1 MRNFFKRIVP
11 PLLVDIYREI
21 YIKNLISKNKKLI
34 DKNKQDIKIYDTKL
48 TADKLNEWG
57 KGTTWNEI
65 QMFFISKKGKILDLA
80 CGTGLNI
87 LDLKKLNPDAEIY
100 GCDISQNLINICI
113 DSGID
118 KKMLICKDATQIEF
132 GENFFDYSYSIG
144 SLEHFTEQGLEDII
158 KKLYFITKKYSIH
171 MMPVSK
177 RNANEGWI
185 KTYQTFHNNNT
196 DWWIGKFKKNFSKV
210 DVINSSWEDHI
221 SIGKWFICYK

>member
-1 MRNFFKRIVP
+1 MRNFFKQILP
-11 PLLVDIYREI
+11 PIILNLFREI
-21 YIKNLISKNKKLI
+21 YIKNLIRRNKIKINKNE
-34 DKNKQDIKIYDTKL
+34 QDIKIYDTKL

-144 SLEHFTEQGLEDII
+144 SLEHFTEQGLEDVI
-158 KKLYFITKKYSIH
+158 KKLHFITKKYSIH

-177 RNANEGWI
+177 KNVNEGWI

-196 DWWIGKFKKNFSKV
+196 DWWIGKFKNNFSKV
-210 DVINSSWEDHI
+210 DVINSSWADHI

>member
-158 KKLYFITKKYSIH
+158 KKLHFITKKYSIH

-177 RNANEGWI
+177 KNANEGWI

-196 DWWIGKFKKNFSKV
+196 NWWIGKFKKNFSKV